1 MLVFFF
7 KNHDHVNQKSRNYD
21 LLFAL
26 NLEKQ
31 QQQKKKTNKQ
41 QRQQQYTSLNQASN
55 GKHIPVADPG

>member
-1 MLVFFF
+1 MLVFFL

-31 QQQKKKTNKQ
+31 QQQQKRQTNNNDNNN
-41 QRQQQYTSLNQASN
+41 TP
-55 GKHIPVADPG
+55 H